1 MIDDDELDDLVLQGH
16 GGAIADPDRH
26 VDDPNEKKKEKLNA
40 RLKCEVVKIAE
51 EASREH
57 GVRIS
62 PKFAQCLTELTS
74 TYVHT
79 LADDLAAFAQHRKGK
94 VITHDDVLL
103 AVRKMPSVLEGVHA
117 VLPPDLVAKK
127 SRQPKL
133 TF

>member
-1 MIDDDELDDLVLQGH
+1 M
-16 GGAIADPDRH
+16 
-26 VDDPNEKKKEKLNA
+26 
-40 RLKCEVVKIAE
+40 
-51 EASREH
+51 
-57 GVRIS
+57 RIS

-103 AVRKMPSVLEGVHA
+103 AVRKMPSVLDGVHA

-133 TF
+133 TL